1 MKTGLL
7 ASTAV
12 VLASLA
18 PPVVAQEV
26 ETEISVSRFFGACE
40 AEYGDVTDASQA
52 NGECGIVTALINE
65 FDATNAQCSVR
76 EEIVEWPGYDQLTA
90 RLRIGDAPTISV
102 MHQSILSD
110 YVSRGLIMPLT
121 EGFSEVGIDTA
132 DLTEAAR
139 AGVTKQGEI
148 YAMPFDT
155 LGWLWHINT
164 NLFEQAG
171 LMNEDGTPMLPS
183 SPEELLAQARQFT
196 EATGKPYF
204 MEATGPGVQDP
215 VRSLMTVLYQQG
227 SEFFADPERITLATD
242 EARNFMELFK
252 TLDDEGLSTT
262 GLDYAAA
269 TSGFMEGQG
278 GVFIMGT
285 WLVDT
290 YDQESR
296 RPESALAAGYQA
308 VPFPQL
314 YASDGIWSDGHAWVI
329 PQQELAAEERDCA
342 LQFMKFLWDNN
353 FEWSRT
359 GQLPVR
365 QSIINSEEFLAL
377 PHREAITRQAT
388 VGRALPPEVQRQF
401 FLMDTL
407 GEEIQAGLRGQKSID
422 EALASAESRVNELL
436 ANAQ

>member
-1 MKTGLL
+1 MKIGLL

-12 VLASLA
+12 VLVSLA
-18 PPVVAQEV
+18 PPSLAQEA

-40 AEYGDVTDASQA
+40 AEYGDVNDASQG

-121 EGFSEVGIDTA
+121 EGFAEVGIDTS
-132 DLTEAAR
+132 DMTEAAR
-139 AGVTKQGEI
+139 AGVVKQDEI

-183 SPEELLAQARQFT
+183 SPDELLAQARQFT

-204 MEATGPGVQDP
+204 VQVTGTGIQDSA
-215 VRSLMTVLYQQG
+215 RTLMTALYQQN
-227 SEFFADPERITLATD
+227 SEFFADPERISIVND
-242 EARNFMELFK
+242 EARAFMELFK
-252 TLDDEGLSTT
+252 TLNDEGLSTT
-262 GLDYAAA
+262 DLDYNAA
-269 TSGFMEGQG
+269 TAAFMEGAG
-278 GVFIMGT
+278 GVYIMGT

-296 RPESALAAGYQA
+296 RAESALASGYQV

-314 YASDGIWSDGHAWVI
+314 YASDGIWSDGHSWVI
-329 PQQELAAEERDCA
+329 PQQDLTAEERDCA
-342 LQFMKFLWDNN
+342 LQFMKFIWDNN

-359 GQLPVR
+359 GHLPVR
-365 QSIINSEEFLAL
+365 QSIIESEEFAAL
-377 PHREAITRQAT
+377 PHREAIARQAEA
-388 VGRALPPEVQRQF
+388 GRALPSEVKRQF

-407 GEEIQAGLRGQKSID
+407 GEEIQAGLLGQKSID
-422 EALASAESRVNELL
+422 EALTSAENRVNELL